1 MTSFSQDQL
10 DLVATALQ
18 QALNAHLESLLQNRF
33 ADLQK
38 TFEERLDVSLKTE
51 WDRMAVKL
59 NANLE
64 AMQTA
69 IPAKIS
75 KLGSTPSVAE
85 PPVLADCSYTGGHL
99 PLRGFIH
106 VMRDT
111 LSSRVSAFPDDSAR
125 INWVARH
132 FKPIGGSSNNWW
144 MGLLQDNAVIQG
156 VRDHYQFSGLP
167 FITPPPISSLK
178 SFFSAIVDE
187 FGDKLAHETSLKN
200 LQEFKMGSMRIGD
213 FNSQFK
219 SLSGLVLDAPES
231 IRMDY
236 YKKALSAPIRRQAIL
251 RSDWAQ
257 AQTLT
262 DKMAIAL
269 LASQQLDEA
278 NGVAHSKH
286 NHLPSTHHMVSV
298 PHNTDAM
305 EIDAINL
312 SANPFS
318 FPKSQFIEECKRLKI
333 CTRCLS
339 PYNNMHHTPSGSATC
354 PNAAAPLQAKVDFL
368 KNSRRTNLPKHVPHP
383 PSGPPQP
390 VQRPV
395 AAIAQ
400 TPHTTTSPYQVPTF
414 SWGHPPSAYPPP
426 FNTVTQLTRSAQSL
440 TR

>member
-111 LSSRVSAFPDDSAR
+111 LSSRASAFPDDSAR

-167 FITPPPISSLK
+167 FITPPPHFLP
-178 SFFSAIVDE
+178 
-187 FGDKLAHETSLKN
+187 
-200 LQEFKMGSMRIGD
+200 Q
-213 FNSQFK
+213 
-219 SLSGLVLDAPES
+219 
-231 IRMDY
+231 
-236 YKKALSAPIRRQAIL
+236 IL
-251 RSDWAQ
+251 LFRHC
-257 AQTLT
+257 
-262 DKMAIAL
+262 
-269 LASQQLDEA
+269 
-278 NGVAHSKH
+278 G
-286 NHLPSTHHMVSV
+286 
-298 PHNTDAM
+298 
-305 EIDAINL
+305 
-312 SANPFS
+312 
-318 FPKSQFIEECKRLKI
+318 
-333 CTRCLS
+333 
-339 PYNNMHHTPSGSATC
+339 
-354 PNAAAPLQAKVDFL
+354 
-368 KNSRRTNLPKHVPHP
+368 
-383 PSGPPQP
+383 
-390 VQRPV
+390 
-395 AAIAQ
+395 
-400 TPHTTTSPYQVPTF
+400 
-414 SWGHPPSAYPPP
+414 
-426 FNTVTQLTRSAQSL
+426 
-440 TR
+440 